1 MVASYLAALILAAAV
16 DAPVTS
22 VEVFSDRA
30 RVTRLANVTLGA
42 SEKVELPLL
51 LDTVDPAT
59 VRLTAKNAEV
69 RRVELARVEA
79 QDFPKTEAKKLLDA
93 LDALD
98 DAIRQTEGERGAA
111 QAVLEVLNRVRPTLP
126 PSEPGKPQPHL
137 TPASWTSSLNF
148 GRTYREKLQTRI
160 RAASIKLEDQNRERQ
175 KLLAEAA
182 KLQAERHGGWRVTA
196 TVAGS
201 GPAQLA
207 LTYMVSNARWYP
219 SYDLTLLPD
228 RAQVMVSFAALVSQ
242 ESGED
247 WDNARLTVSTAVPA
261 SATTFPKL
269 RTWKIGE
276 KERFIPTPSPAA
288 EFIPPAPPAVPPL
301 AMADTDTNLLLR
313 RLAQRAGTADYR
325 FKDNGKNGAIGQTRG
340 GETGIELDRDGDGIL
355 DQEDDLKKAAPAEKP
370 KPPPPPPAMTARPPE
385 SAPAAPS
392 PVMMDE
398 VMEEREATVSGGF
411 ARGESADK
419 YVPTVQF
426 GLAPP
431 PGYVAP
437 SYAAN
442 LPAALAGGYDLAFD
456 SVQPETVPSG
466 KGARHVA
473 LFAVAWPV
481 TVERKLYPAL
491 APEAFLV
498 AELKNP
504 QSNALPGGEANLY
517 VGADPAGTAHLGF
530 VAPGEEFTL
539 PLGLDRAIKP
549 VRNVKLV
556 QAEKG
561 IIGKDEVNQ
570 YDVTIEVAN
579 PYGVP
584 VSVKTFDQWPV
595 TDDEHVEVKLLSTA
609 PYAKQDPVKGSLEW
623 DVVLPPHGK
632 TTLAFSY
639 SLRHPKDTRLH
650 Q

>member
-1 MVASYLAALILAAAV
+1 MVVSYLAALALAAAV

-30 RVTRLANVTLGA
+30 RVTRLASVNVGA
-42 SEKVELPLL
+42 SDQVELPLL
-51 LDTVDPAT
+51 LDTVDPST

-69 RRVELARVEA
+69 RRVEIARVEA

-93 LDALD
+93 LDVLD
-98 DAIRQTEGERGAA
+98 DAIRQTEGERSAA

-137 TPASWTSSLNF
+137 SPASWTNSLTF
-148 GRTYREKLQTRI
+148 GRAYREKLQTRI
-160 RAASIKLEDQNRERQ
+160 RNASNKLEDQQRERS

-182 KLQAERHGGWRVTA
+182 KLQAERHGGWRVKA
-196 TVAGS
+196 TVAGN
-201 GPAQLA
+201 GPAQLS
-207 LTYMVSNARWYP
+207 LTYMIAGARWYP
-219 SYDLTLLPD
+219 SYDLTLLPEKS
-228 RAQVMVSFAALVSQ
+228 QVVVSFAALVSQ

-276 KERFIPTPSPAA
+276 RERFIPTPEPAA
-288 EFIPPAPPAVPPL
+288 EFVPPPPRAVPPL
-301 AMADTDTNLLLR
+301 AMADTDTALLLN
-313 RLAQRAGTADYR
+313 RLAQRASTSDDRY
-325 FKDNGKNGAIGQTRG
+325 KDKSKGWNGPAGQPR
-340 GETGIELDRDGDGIL
+340 GETGMELDRDGDGIQ
-355 DQEDDLKKAAPAEKP
+355 DQEDLKKAEPAEKP
-370 KPPPPPPAMTARPPE
+370 RPPPPPPMAQAPE
-385 SAPAAPS
+385 SAPAAPAPS
-392 PVMMDE
+392 MAYDSLQSE
-398 VMEEREATVSGGF
+398 VATGGEAREEIATKQ
-411 ARGESADK
+411 D
-419 YVPTVQF
+419 VPTVQF

-437 SYAAN
+437 GYAAN

-456 SVQPETVPSG
+456 SVQPESIPSG

-473 LFAVAWPV
+473 LFATAWPV

-561 IIGKDEVNQ
+561 LIGKDEVNQ
-570 YDVTIEVAN
+570 YDVSIEIAN

-584 VSVKTFDQWPV
+584 IAVKTFDQWPV

-623 DVVLPPHGK
+623 DVILPPHGK